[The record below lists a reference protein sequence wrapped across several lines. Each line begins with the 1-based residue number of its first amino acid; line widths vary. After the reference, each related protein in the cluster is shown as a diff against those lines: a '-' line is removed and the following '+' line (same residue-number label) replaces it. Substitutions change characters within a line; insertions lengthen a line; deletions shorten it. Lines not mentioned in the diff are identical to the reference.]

1 VALAACTSSASIGQQ
16 LPTPAPSSVPP
27 GATPT
32 TVTFVRGTPPPA
44 RQNGAL
50 VFDGDRDV
58 MVLFGGWGGSPAAE
72 MGDTW
77 TWDCQKWTK
86 VTPGASPPARQ
97 LAAVDYDSDSHTVL
111 LFGGEKGPDSALADT
126 WSWNGSTWAELH
138 VATVPP
144 ARMGA
149 AFAFSPTLHRAVLF
163 GGFDGTSYLGD
174 TWTWDGSSWSKVE
187 SASGPAARANAGFGF
202 DGDRLILFGGNS
214 GSTSYADTWAFDGEW
229 SQLQPQMAPSKRAQ
243 AALAEDVTDNS
254 LVLFGGG
261 TTDTWTW
268 RSGTWTESKLAA
280 PPPRSGFM
288 LGFYPLARETVLFGG
303 ASGTNFLNDTWLFNG
318 QEWTAL

>member
-1 VALAACTSSASIGQQ
+1 
-16 LPTPAPSSVPP
+16 
-27 GATPT
+27 
-32 TVTFVRGTPPPA
+32 
-44 RQNGAL
+44 
-50 VFDGDRDV
+50 

-77 TWDCQKWTK
+77 AWNCQKWTRL
-86 VTPGASPPARQ
+86 TPSAAPPARQ
-97 LAAVDYDSDSHTVL
+97 LAAADYDSDSHSVL
-111 LFGGEKGPDSALADT
+111 LFGGEKGPRAALGDM
-126 WSWNGSTWAELH
+126 WSWNGSAWSELH
-138 VATVPP
+138 PTTAPP

-149 AFAFSPTLHRAVLF
+149 AFAFSPTLHRAILF

-174 TWTWDGSSWSKVE
+174 TWAWDGSSWSRVDTPV
-187 SASGPAARANAGFGF
+187 SPSARANAGFGF

-214 GSTSYADTWAFDGEW
+214 GDATYGDTWTFDGEW
-229 SQLQPQMAPSKRAQ
+229 SQLQPQAAPARRAE
-243 AALAEDVTDNS
+243 AALAEDVTDNA

-261 TTDTWTW
+261 TTDTWSW

-303 ASGTNFLNDTWLFNG
+303 SSEGTFLNDTWLFNN
-318 QEWTAL
+318 QAWTAL